1 MSYIQDIQG
10 GNLTMHK
17 TKKETESVITE
28 AIAKFLKEQMAENV
42 EAIITQVIE
51 GAIIVRFKDIL
62 PPAEKNLIRDPEGIK
77 LIKELKEKLI
87 ERAKPNLK
95 TMIEDLVKVEI
106 ADIHSSFN
114 IETGELI
121 TVFTLGKD
129 LEKVF

>member
-1 MSYIQDIQG
+1 
-10 GNLTMHK
+10 MHK

-62 PPAEKNLIRDPEGIK
+62 SPAEKNLIRDPEGIK

-121 TVFTLGKD
+121 AVFTLGKD
-129 LEKVF
+129 LEKVL